1 MGDPGPCSSAYYVRD
16 RLLED
21 KDGVFYSMCE
31 KTGDLPRLVALARE
45 SAAGAAAQQSVGNG
59 SGAVNGH

>member
-1 MGDPGPCSSAYYVRD
+1 MLIAIHYVHD

-31 KTGDLPRLVALARE
+31 KTGDLPRLIALARE
-45 SAAGAAAQQSVGNG
+45 SAAGAAAQPSVGNG
-59 SGAVNGH
+59 GGTGNGHE

>member
-1 MGDPGPCSSAYYVRD
+1 M
-16 RLLED
+16 LED

-45 SAAGAAAQQSVGNG
+45 SAVGVVAAALQQSVGNG
-59 SGAVNGH
+59 KGAANGNK